1 MMVGWSGSGQVPC
14 LLLGWLVGLCRAVL
28 EAEAVVS
35 GLQDVAVV
43 GEAIEQRGGHLGVAE
58 DGRPL
63 TEAEVGCDDDAGAFV
78 EPAEQVEEQGAAG
91 GAERQ
96 VAQLI

>member
-1 MMVGWSGSGQVPC
+1 MMVGWSGCGQVPC

-63 TEAEVGCDDDAGAFV
+63 TEAEVGRDDDAGAFV
-78 EPAEQVEEQGAAG
+78 EPAEPVEEQGAAR
-91 GAERQ
+91 GAEWQ
-96 VAQLI
+96 VAQLV